1 MDVFALRDRV
11 IADYAE
17 YVRSFVTISDPQ
29 IHAFVAGELAAGR
42 WWPEPLVQLNPAFES
57 AGTVEDLVDAGEL
70 HPECARIFRRGKA
83 PEHGVPGSSIRLH
96 HHQRVAL
103 ACAHAGQSYVLTTG
117 TGSGKSLTYVLPIVD
132 HVLRQRD
139 RGARR
144 GIAALVIYP
153 MNALVNSQLNEL
165 QRYLTVGYGVGHE
178 PVRFARYTGQ
188 ESTDEK
194 DRIAA
199 DPPDILLT
207 NYMMAELLLTRGD
220 RNDRRL
226 LAAAQGLEFLVL
238 DELHTYRGRQGA
250 DIALL
255 VRRIRARIGSATM
268 RCIGTSATIAGR
280 GTREQRHAAA
290 AQLASRLCGTTIT
303 TDAVIGETLRRVAH
317 GQPASGAALRA
328 ALERPADY
336 TALDGAALLHH
347 PLTEWIERAFGL
359 QQDAAGR
366 LERRAPQTLPA
377 AAEQL
382 AQLSG
387 ADVAQCRAHLAA
399 LLLAGYHVGH
409 PDTGAPLVAFRL
421 HQFISRGDTV
431 FAGLAAA
438 DAPRYLTVEG
448 QQYVP
453 GTSDPRHVLLPL
465 AFCRDCG
472 HEYYVVTLDR
482 RAGVCRARR
491 LQDGDDGLG
500 QAGVL
505 TAYRAERDGDIEQHF
520 PDDWLEAR
528 RDGTRRTRP
537 VLREQLPQR
546 IRIAVD
552 GRIDERGIDLWFVP
566 TPFRLCLQCHTSH
579 DGRGSEFG
587 RLCELASTGR
597 STATTILALATVRQL
612 RAMPADALPR
622 GARKVLSFS
631 DNRQDASLQAGHL
644 NDFVQVALLRGALTA
659 ALQHAGDAGIE
670 HDRIAAAVTRALG
683 LEFAEYASNRDAI
696 LLARRSAE
704 EALEGVTGYRLY
716 LDLRRGWRINAPNL
730 EQTGLLRI
738 EYPWLDEWA
747 AEPTLWASGHALL
760 RHATPAHRAAAAR
773 LVLDWFRR
781 SLAIKVLALD
791 DQEQQRLRARSFQH
805 LVEPWALADD
815 ERLQP
820 ARMIGVALK
829 PRAAA
834 GLERSLGP
842 RSQLGRWLRS
852 AACWGHGDGL
862 LPEAQFADLAG
873 ELLAALAR
881 GGYLEV
887 VGRSAGQPLYQ
898 LQAAALRWCAGT
910 GRPGADARPD
920 RRGAGAARRANHYFV
935 QLYQAV
941 ALALR
946 GVQAHE
952 HTAQVP
958 AARREAREQAFREGA
973 LPVLFC
979 SPTMELGVD
988 IADLNVVHLRNVPPS
1003 PANYAQRSGRA
1014 GRNGQPALVLT
1025 YCSAPN
1031 AHDQYFFR
1039 RPELM
1044 VAGAVTPPRIEL
1056 ANEDLVRAHV
1066 HATWLAATGHWLGRT
1081 IKELIDLEQAAAP
1094 RPLPLRE
1101 PVRAALASPAAR
1113 DDALHHCRRLLAG
1126 LQAELRDAAWY
1137 RPDWL
1142 HATIDDAPRAF
1153 DAAFERWR
1161 QLYLAAATQREL
1173 QHRIAGDHA
1182 SGPEAV
1188 QRARTLRAEAEAQLH
1203 LLIADQPGVTSDFYP
1218 YRYLASEG
1226 FLPGYNF
1233 PRLPLTAFI
1242 PGRRVRDGRD
1252 GRDEFVA
1259 RARFLAIAEFGPG
1272 NSIYY
1277 EGNRYRIA
1285 RVLLTA
1291 GDGAEREPLQAAKL
1305 CAACGY
1311 GHLGAARDAERCA
1324 GCGTVLR
1331 GATERFRTN
1340 LFRMQNVATVRA
1352 DRITC
1357 DEEERQRQGYELL
1370 TAYAFAPRAG
1380 GVDIERVHIEAADG
1394 GELAQAVYAP
1404 AATIYR
1410 LNLGW
1415 RRRAAQAVEGFVLDY
1430 ETGNWV
1436 SDADDGTEAA
1446 SRHALQ
1452 RVVPFVQ
1459 DTRNA
1464 LLLTLAATEAA
1475 RLPTLSVALQR
1486 GIEAAFQL
1494 EERELSVELLP
1505 SADAPAHVLLYEAA
1519 EGGAGVLTRLASEP
1533 DALARVA
1540 YAALAELHFAADG
1553 RDLQHAPHAREVCVA
1568 ACYDCLLSYQNQSLH
1583 RQLDRH
1589 LARDVLLQLATGR
1602 ARPLG
1607 RAHSREQLRDQL
1619 LAACDSELERR
1630 FVRFLYRH
1638 GYRLPDQAQLRLEP
1652 YGTRPDFVYLGATA
1666 AVYVDGPLHD
1676 EPARAARDRE
1686 IVARLAAD
1694 WDVIRVRHDDEWPA
1708 VVAEWRDVFGPG
1720 DQHR

>member
-1 MDVFALRDRV
+1 MDVFELRDRV
-11 IADYAE
+11 IEDYAD

-29 IHAFVAGELAAGR
+29 IHAFVADELAAGR
-42 WWPEPLVQLNPAFES
+42 WWPDPLVQLNPAYES
-57 AGTVEDLVDAGEL
+57 AGTVEDLVDAGVL

-83 PEHGVPGSSIRLH
+83 AGQGLSGSSIRLH
-96 HHQRVAL
+96 RHQREAL

-132 HVLRQRD
+132 AVLRQRE

-144 GIAALVIYP
+144 GITALVIYP
-153 MNALVNSQLNEL
+153 MNALVNSQLHEL
-165 QRYLTVGYGVGHE
+165 QRYLTLGYGAGHE

-188 ESTDEK
+188 ESSEEK

-199 DPPDILLT
+199 QPPDILLT

-220 RNDRRL
+220 HNDRRL
-226 LAAAQGLEFLVL
+226 LAAAEGLAFLVL

-255 VRRIRARIGSATM
+255 VRRIRARIGGAAM
-268 RCIGTSATIAGR
+268 RCIGTSATIAGLGDR
-280 GTREQRHAAA
+280 GERHAAVA
-290 AQLASRLCGTTIT
+290 GLASRLFGTTIT
-303 TDAVIGETLRRVAH
+303 ADAVIGETLRRVAQ
-317 GQPASGAALRA
+317 GPPADSAALRA
-328 ALERPADY
+328 ALEQPPGYA
-336 TALDGAALLHH
+336 ALDGAALLRH
-347 PLTEWIERAFGL
+347 PLTEWVERAFGL
-359 QQDAAGR
+359 QHDAAGR

-377 AAEQL
+377 AAAQL
-382 AQLSG
+382 AELSG
-387 ADVAQCRAHLAA
+387 APVAQCRAHLAA

-409 PDTGAPLVAFRL
+409 PDTGAPLFAFRL

-438 DAPRYLTVEG
+438 GAPRYLTLEG

-453 GTSDPRHVLLPL
+453 GTSQPRHILLPL

-472 HEYYVVTLDR
+472 QEYYVVTLDR
-482 RAGVCRARR
+482 DAGICRARR
-491 LQDGDDGLG
+491 LQDGDDGVG

-520 PDDWLEAR
+520 PDDWLETR
-528 RDGTRRTRP
+528 RDGTRRPRAA
-537 VLREQLPQR
+537 LRERLPR
-546 IRIAVD
+546 RLRVAAD
-552 GRIDERGIDLWFVP
+552 GRLDEHGIDVWFVP
-566 TPFRLCLQCHTSH
+566 APFRLCLQCHTSH

-612 RAMPADALPR
+612 RAMPGAALPH

-644 NDFVQVALLRGALTA
+644 NDFVQVTLLRGALTA
-659 ALQHAGDAGIE
+659 ALQQAGAAGIE

-683 LEFAEYASNRDAI
+683 LEFAEFASNRDAI

-738 EYPWLDEWA
+738 DYPWLAEWS
-747 AEPTLWASGHALL
+747 AEPALWASGHALL

-781 SLAIKVLALD
+781 SLAIKVMALD
-791 DQEQQRLRARSFQH
+791 EQEQQRLRARSFQH

-820 ARMIGVALK
+820 ARMVGVALK

-852 AACWGHGDGL
+852 AACWGHGDSL
-862 LPEAQFADLAG
+862 LPEEQFATLAG

-887 VGRSAGQPLYQ
+887 VGHSAGQPLYQ

-910 GRPGADARPD
+910 GQPGADVRPG
-920 RRGAGAARRANHYFV
+920 RRGARATRQANHYFV
-935 QLYQAV
+935 QLYRAV

-946 GVQAHE
+946 GVHAHE

-958 AARREAREQAFREGA
+958 AARREAREQAFRDGV
-973 LPVLFC
+973 LPVMFC

-1066 HATWLAATGHWLGRT
+1066 HATWLAATGHWLGRSV
-1081 IKELIDLEQAAAP
+1081 KELVDLEQPAAP
-1094 RPLPLRE
+1094 QPLPLRA
-1101 PVRAALASPAAR
+1101 PVRTALAAPAAR
-1113 DDALHHCRRLLAG
+1113 DEALQHSRRLLAG
-1126 LQAELRDAAWY
+1126 LQAELADAAWY

-1142 HATIDDAPRAF
+1142 HTTIDDAPRAF
-1153 DAAFERWR
+1153 DAAFGRWR
-1161 QLYLAAATQREL
+1161 QLYLAAASQREI

-1188 QRARTLRAEAEAQLH
+1188 QRARTLRAEAEAQLQ

-1242 PGRRVRDGRD
+1242 PGRRARDGRE
-1252 GRDEFVA
+1252 EFVA

-1285 RVLLTA
+1285 RVLQPA
-1291 GDGAEREPLQAAKL
+1291 GAGAEREPLLAAKL
-1305 CAACGY
+1305 CATCGY

-1324 GCGTVLR
+1324 GCATVLR
-1331 GATERFRTN
+1331 GATQRFQTN

-1380 GVDIERVHIEAADG
+1380 GVDIERVRVEAADG
-1394 GELAQAVYAP
+1394 SELAQAVYAP

-1415 RRRAAQAVEGFVLDY
+1415 RRRAVPSVEGFMLDQ
-1430 ETGNWV
+1430 ESGDWV
-1436 SDADDGTEAA
+1436 ADAADDGADAA
-1446 SRHALQ
+1446 TARRALQ

-1464 LLLTLAATEAA
+1464 LLLTLAASEAL

-1505 SADAPAHVLLYEAA
+1505 SAAAPAHVLLYEAA
-1519 EGGAGVLTRLASEP
+1519 EGGAGVLTRLAGEP

-1540 YAALAELHFAADG
+1540 HAALAVLHFAADG

-1568 ACYDCLLSYQNQSLH
+1568 ACYDCLLSYQNQLLH

-1589 LARDVLLQLATGR
+1589 LVRDVLLQLAAGR

-1607 RAHSREQLRDQL
+1607 RAHSREELRDQL

-1652 YGTRPDFVYLGATA
+1652 YGTRPDFVYVGATA

-1676 EPARAARDRE
+1676 EPLRAARDRE